1 MNNFAS
7 FNGRLSNYHNY
18 ELDLEYLLLILKR
31 GGGVVCQHLL
41 CLNLYIPT
49 FKHGT
54 SS

>member
-31 GGGVVCQHLL
+31 GGGCSLSAFIMSEPIHS
-41 CLNLYIPT
+41 NP
-49 FKHGT
+49 
-54 SS
+54 